1 MGNSASKKQSS
12 KKSTKTTKNWFK
24 PKRQTVK
31 NALIFSIIIIA
42 ILGIGELG
50 RKAGYWGEPDAL
62 RLIKAEKIASK
73 DLLGLELV
81 ESEQF
86 GDGIL
91 LQRKVNPSIRNA
103 FNPRNGDVDKTI
115 SEIVQYAESDGW
127 TQDKFFQNDWVGN
140 KYPRDNIELVMS
152 LDTYQGNI
160 IVRISAYEHR
170 Q

>member
-1 MGNSASKKQSS
+1 MGNNASKKQSS
-12 KKSTKTTKNWFK
+12 KKPTKTTKNWFK

-62 RLIKAEKIASK
+62 RLIKTEKIASK

-91 LQRKVNPSIRNA
+91 LQRKVPPLIQNWFRIEDDEMEKITN
-103 FNPRNGDVDKTI
+103 
-115 SEIVQYAESDGW
+115 EIAKYAESDGW
-127 TQDKFFQNDWVGN
+127 VQNTSYHNNWVGRKRLKNDLELTLFIN
-140 KYPRDNIELVMS
+140 KYEDEGKIMIYV
-152 LDTYQGNI
+152 G
-160 IVRISAYEHR
+160 VH
-170 Q
+170 